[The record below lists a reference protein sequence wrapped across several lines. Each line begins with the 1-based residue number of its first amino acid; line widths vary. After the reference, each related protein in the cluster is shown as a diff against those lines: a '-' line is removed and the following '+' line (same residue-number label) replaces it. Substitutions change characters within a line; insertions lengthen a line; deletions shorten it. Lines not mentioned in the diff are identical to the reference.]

1 MKIKTLLPLLAACL
15 TGLLLVGCGGSGGAP
30 VETGGE
36 SVSDTAVSS
45 ETTGAATDETAAQT
59 EYESASAT
67 DAETVPETEAATADE
82 TDAATEPAADS
93 ETQSE
98 TKAQPETAI
107 QRTEVEMDIYA
118 NGYTNN
124 LVVGFDEQ
132 GRSVPAVSARKED
145 KEVGIFYFLWL
156 GQHGGDKIYDN
167 SHILEEHGPDVMFH
181 QDLPGVSPAWQF
193 HWWEEPLYG
202 YYNSGDEWVIRRH
215 MEMLTEAGIDF
226 LCFDVTNANIYQNVA
241 KRVMKVIEE
250 LRSEGWDAPQVT
262 WMTHSYSIR
271 TAQTI
276 YETFYKEEIYPES
289 WYRVDGKPMIIAY
302 TDAAPDIAEAAS
314 RGDHNYNPGNMPQE
328 LQDFFYIREPRWPYD
343 PVKETSWPYT
353 EWTYPQPLNGGDM
366 VSVSVACHT
375 AVPFSFSVSRENWP
389 DNWGRGWSTGK
400 KQNIKEDIMKGT
412 FFDAQWRTLK
422 RTDARFVMITGW
434 NEWVAQKNLY
444 DGEYAF
450 VDNFDMEYS
459 RDIEPMKG
467 GYEDAY
473 FIQMMKHIREFKYE
487 SMEGK
492 IAAAVRKTI
501 DVTGSPAQWSDINA
515 IYRRVGRD
523 DGARR
528 AYDAVRVE
536 FLETDPVRNSLT
548 EIRVTVDA
556 ENVYFYIKAEEAIVS
571 ADDENWMNIFIG
583 TGSAPTMKGWE
594 SYEYVINRSRSGNS
608 ATIEKLNADYTG
620 EKLEATATFSVQG
633 NVMQVSVP
641 RAALGIEN
649 PGDFYFKVADG
660 VVDTD
665 EIMDY
670 YSTGRSMPMGRLS
683 YLYQIGNLD

>member
-1 MKIKTLLPLLAACL
+1 MKCNKFTLFLVSALAALCF
-15 TGLLLVGCGGSGGAP
+15 VGCAGEGNPAESGAES
-30 VETGGE
+30 ETAAVTVAG
-36 SVSDTAVSS
+36 SDTVAETPSESAPETSS
-45 ETTGAATDETAAQT
+45 ETVDETK
-59 EYESASAT
+59 
-67 DAETVPETEAATADE
+67 
-82 TDAATEPAADS
+82 S
-93 ETQSE
+93 ETTLE
-98 TKAQPETAI
+98 TQPETTLG
-107 QRTEVEMDIYA
+107 RTEVEMDIYA

-124 LVVGFDEQ
+124 LIVGFDEQ
-132 GRSVPAVSARKED
+132 GRSLSAVSARKED

-167 SHILEEHGPDVMFH
+167 SHILAEYGPDVMFH
-181 QDLPGVSPAWQF
+181 QDVPGVSPAYLF

-226 LCFDVTNANIYQNVA
+226 LCFDVTNANIYPNVA
-241 KRVMKVIEE
+241 KRIMKVIEE
-250 LRSEGWDAPQVT
+250 LRLEGWDAPQVT

-276 YETFYKEEIYPES
+276 YDTFYKDEVYPES
-289 WYRVDGKPMIIAY
+289 WYCVDGKPMIIAY
-302 TDAAPDIAEAAS
+302 TKEADDKAEAAS
-314 RGDHNYNPGNMPQE
+314 RGDNSYAPGNLPQE
-328 LQDFFYIREPRWPYD
+328 LQDFFYVREPRWPWD
-343 PVKETSWPYT
+343 PIKETSWPYT
-353 EWTYPQPLNGGDM
+353 EWQYPQRLNGGDM
-366 VSVSVACHT
+366 ISVSVASHV

-389 DNWGRGWSTGK
+389 DNWGRGWDVKEK
-400 KQNIKEDIMKGT
+400 KNVAEDVMKGT
-412 FFDAQWRTLK
+412 FFESQWLAVR
-422 RTDARFVMITGW
+422 RSDPRFVMITGW

-473 FIQMMKHIREFKYE
+473 YIQMMKLIRDFKYE

-492 IAAAVRKTI
+492 IAASVRKTI
-501 DVTGSPAQWSDINA
+501 DVTGSVSQWDDVNA

-523 DGARR
+523 DGSRR
-528 AYDAVRVE
+528 AYDAARVE
-536 FLETDPVRNSLT
+536 FIETEAVRNSLT

-556 ENVYFYIKAEEAIVS
+556 ENLYFYIKAEEDIVS
-571 ADDENWMNIFIG
+571 VDEEGWMNLFIG
-583 TGSAPTMKGWE
+583 TGSTPTMKGWE
-594 SYEYVINRSRSGNS
+594 SYEFVINRSRTGNT

-620 EKLEATATFSVQG
+620 ETIGEATFSVQG

-641 RAALGIEN
+641 RSVLGLDTAS
-649 PGDFYFKVADG
+649 DFYFKVADG
-660 VVDTD
+660 VADTD

-670 YSTGRSMPMGRLS
+670 YVSGRSMPMGRLS
-683 YLYQIGNLD
+683 YLYQIGNMD